1 MSGKRPRTL
10 LPPTLQSRK
19 ADAAGQPIAESL
31 LGRLLVRLGLISE
44 CQLED
49 ALARQRRAKP
59 HCPLGAVLIEMGLI
73 SDATL
78 RGALTIQS
86 RKGAGK
92 PAVKRDDT
100 TLRDR
105 LASAPLSE
113 FLKVARELDA
123 ADLHLGT
130 GQPPMI
136 RVRGDLRALPLPPL
150 EAARCEELLLGALTA
165 SQREHLARDLSLDFA
180 LEDAVSG
187 RFRFH
192 LFRAAGAL
200 CGVGRAIADAPW
212 KFSKLGLPQ
221 SVAALCNADQGL
233 VLITGTVGAGKSTTL
248 GALLNEINR
257 TRRVHIVTIED
268 PVEVLH
274 SSDKALV
281 SQREV
286 GAHTRDFASALRA
299 ALREDPDVIV
309 VGELC
314 DPQTTA
320 IALAAAET
328 GHLVLGTLH
337 TGDAERSIHRIL
349 DQFPPHQRDH
359 ARTVLANVLRCV
371 ISQQL
376 VPTADQ
382 RGQALAAEI
391 LRVTPAVANLIREDR
406 VHQIRQ
412 SMQLGRRDGQVL
424 MDDSLQALVTAR
436 TITLDQALLHCHEPE
451 RFAQPV
457 GAK

>member
-1 MSGKRPRTL
+1 M
-10 LPPTLQSRK
+10 
-19 ADAAGQPIAESL
+19 AESL
-31 LGRLLVRLGLISE
+31 LGQLLVKLGLITE
-44 CQLED
+44 CQLTD
-49 ALARQRRAKP
+49 ALEQQRRSKP
-59 HCPLGAVLIEMGLI
+59 RRLLGAVLVEMGLL
-73 SDATL
+73 SDAAL
-78 RGALTIQS
+78 RGLLTIQHKKS
-86 RKGAGK
+86 
-92 PAVKRDDT
+92 AVAAART
-100 TLRDR
+100 TDGTALRDR
-105 LASAPLSE
+105 LATAPLSE

-123 ADLHLGT
+123 TDLHLGA
-130 GQPPMI
+130 GQRPMV
-136 RVRGDLRALPLPPL
+136 RVLGKLRDLPLPPL
-150 EAARCEELLLGALTA
+150 ETARCEELLLGGLTA
-165 SQREHLARDLSLDFA
+165 AQRDHFATHLSLDLA
-180 LEDAVSG
+180 LQDPVSG

-192 LFRAAGAL
+192 LFRAAGAI
-200 CGVGRAIADAPW
+200 CGVGRAIADAPR
-212 KFSKLGLPQ
+212 KFAELGLPQ

-257 TRRVHIVTIED
+257 TRRVHVVTIED

-274 SSDKALV
+274 APDKALF

-286 GAHTRDFASALRA
+286 GAHTRDFSSALRA

-309 VGELC
+309 VGELR

-337 TGDAERSIHRIL
+337 TGDAERSIHRVL
-349 DQFPPHQRDH
+349 DQFPAHQRDH

-376 VPTADQ
+376 IPTADQ
-382 RGQALAAEI
+382 HGRVLAAEI
-391 LRVTPAVANLIREDR
+391 LQVTPAVANLIREDR

-412 SMQLGRRDGQVL
+412 SMQLGRREGQVL
-424 MDDSLQALVTAR
+424 MDDSLQALANAR